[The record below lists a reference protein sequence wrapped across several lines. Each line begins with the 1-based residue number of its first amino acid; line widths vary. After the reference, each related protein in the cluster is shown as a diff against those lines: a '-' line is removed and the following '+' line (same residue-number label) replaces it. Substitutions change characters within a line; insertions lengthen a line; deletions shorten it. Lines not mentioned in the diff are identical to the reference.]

1 MWRRQ
6 RTWIIVLAVL
16 GMGMSILTLYQQNFR
31 FDYNAGVWLAYI
43 PAALL
48 FSGLLFY
55 YRWRSH
61 VQVLETGLK
70 VSNLLSSI
78 VIGYDLIRA
87 TRVQPLERHFQ
98 EARKRL
104 IRPINRPLMPRD
116 ALFVRL
122 RGDDEYTAQV
132 RKKLGRQLVSDD
144 GWLALPVPDPLALA
158 GEINAR
164 LPDRANVNL
173 GGKRRR
179 RRGR

>member
-6 RTWIIVLAVL
+6 RTWIVVLAVL
-16 GMGMSILTLYQQNFR
+16 GMGMSALTLYQQKLR
-31 FDYNAGVWLAYI
+31 FDYNALIWLAYI

-61 VQVLETGLK
+61 AQVLDGGLK

-87 TRVQPLERHFQ
+87 TRVQPLQLHFQ

-104 IRPINRPLMPRD
+104 IRPINRPLMPKE

-122 RGDDEYTAQV
+122 RGDDDRMALI
-132 RKKLGRQLVSDD
+132 RKKLGRQLVSED
-144 GWLALPVPDPLALA
+144 GWVALPIPDPLAMA

-164 LPDRANVNL
+164 LPERGPANL
-173 GGKRRR
+173 GGQRRR